1 MKSTTHIWNEHYTRL
16 KAKLLYPDEN
26 LVRMLSKLD
35 VKSGTALDFGAGS
48 GRHSILL
55 KTFGFD
61 VAALDYSENSL
72 SLIKE
77 LDSSIQT
84 VLASMPPY
92 PFSDEA
98 FDVVVS
104 WGVLHYNSDE
114 MISQMISEKYRILK
128 KNGYLLGT
136 IRADRD
142 TYLGIKEGK
151 ISAKD
156 LEGANAKLFSKDT
169 VLSLLS
175 SFSYIQ
181 MGYMERTPIGKLE
194 EKISHWMFLCRK

>member
-1 MKSTTHIWNEHYTRL
+1 
-16 KAKLLYPDEN
+16 
-26 LVRMLSKLD
+26 MLSKSEI
-35 VKSGTALDFGAGS
+35 KSGNALDFGAGS

-55 KTFGFD
+55 KNFGFD
-61 VAALDYSENSL
+61 VTALDYSENSL
-72 SLIKE
+72 SLIQE
-77 LDSSIQT
+77 LDPSIRT

-92 PFSDEA
+92 PFSDGA
-98 FDVVVS
+98 FDVIVS

-114 MISQMISEKYRILK
+114 LISQMISEKYRILK
-128 KNGYLLGT
+128 KNGILLGT

-151 ISAKD
+151 ISTKD
-156 LEGANAKLFSKDT
+156 LEGANAKLFSKDS
-169 VLSLLS
+169 VLTLLN
-175 SFSYIQ
+175 SFSTIQ

>member
-1 MKSTTHIWNEHYTRL
+1 LKSTTDIWNEHYTRI
-16 KAKLLYPDEN
+16 KARLLYPDEN
-26 LVRMLSKLD
+26 LVRMLSKLE
-35 VKSGTALDFGAGS
+35 VKSGKALDFGAGS

-55 KTFGFD
+55 KSFGFD
-61 VAALDYSENSL
+61 VTALDYSENSL
-72 SLIKE
+72 SLIQE

-92 PFSDEA
+92 PFSDGTFE
-98 FDVVVS
+98 VLVS

-114 MISQMISEKYRILK
+114 IISQIISEKYRILK

-151 ISAKD
+151 ISTKD
-156 LEGANAKLFSKDT
+156 LEGANAKLFSKDS
-169 VLSLLS
+169 VLSL
-175 SFSYIQ
+175 FSPFSTIQ
-181 MGYMERTPIGKLE
+181 LGYMERTPIGKLE